1 MDFLGGQPLET
12 AGVVRFL
19 DHLAAVERV
28 AASTHLQALHGVLFL
43 FRQVL
48 GREVGRLEG
57 LRTMRRPARVPVV
70 LAVEQVRAILNAMHG
85 MPRLVAA
92 LLYGSGMRVGEA
104 LALRVK
110 DVDFRAGTITVRAGK
125 GAKDRVAILPGRVR
139 DSMHRLALWRLALH

>member
-28 AASTHLQALHGVLFL
+28 AASTHLQALHGALFL

-57 LRTMRRPARVPVV
+57 LRTMRRPARVPPS
-70 LAVEQVRAILNAMHG
+70 AVPAGAAEVHSASAAGPRA
-85 MPRLVAA
+85 
-92 LLYGSGMRVGEA
+92 
-104 LALRVK
+104 
-110 DVDFRAGTITVRAGK
+110 
-125 GAKDRVAILPGRVR
+125 
-139 DSMHRLALWRLALH
+139 